1 MYQHSRRRQLTVL
14 AALLAA
20 SIVCITID
28 FRQPD
33 GGPVDRLQRLAIAA
47 FGPLQR
53 GASAVVRPVAGL
65 AGEVAELGGLRDDNR
80 RLEAEVARLRAQER
94 TYADVLGENR
104 RLRGALGM
112 ARRCGCRTVGA
123 SVVASSGSNFQLSV
137 TVDAGS
143 RQGVARDMAVVDADG
158 LVGRVT
164 QVTAD
169 YAIVLLVT
177 DPASGVA
184 ATLAQGPAWSRARSN
199 TRSAPHSDPRS
210 TPWSKAPGIVRGGGT
225 QLLSFQPVRAG
236 TQVRRG
242 DPVLTQ
248 AYQGSVFPAGLP
260 IGVVER
266 VDPAGAVSLVPRVAV
281 RPYAALGT
289 LDVVAIVVERPS
301 RPRAATRPAAAGP
314 SSVERPS
321 RPRAASRPAAV
332 GSPGAGSYST
342 RGLTARVDPQ
352 PTRWGG

>member
-33 GGPVDRLQRLAIAA
+33 GGPVDRLQRLAIAV

-53 GASAVVRPVAGL
+53 GAGTVVRPVAGL
-65 AGEVAELGGLRDDNR
+65 AGEVAELGGLRDHNR

-164 QVTAD
+164 QVTAG
-169 YAIVLLVT
+169 YATVLLVT
-177 DPASGVA
+177 DPSSGVA
-184 ATLAQGPAWSRARSN
+184 ATLAPGPEPGKRGN
-199 TRSAPHSDPRS
+199 
-210 TPWSKAPGIVRGGGT
+210 KAPGVVRGTGT

-236 TQVRRG
+236 TPVRRG

-248 AYQGSVFPAGLP
+248 AYQGGVFPAGLP
-260 IGVVER
+260 IGVVEQ
-266 VDPAGAVSLVPRVAV
+266 VDPAGAAPLVPRVTV
-281 RPYAALGT
+281 RPYAALAT
-289 LDVVAIVVERPS
+289 LDVVAVVVD
-301 RPRAATRPAAAGP
+301 RPAP
-314 SSVERPS
+314 PK
-321 RPRAASRPAAV
+321 
-332 GSPGAGSYST
+332 
-342 RGLTARVDPQ
+342 RGT
-352 PTRWGG
+352 

>member
-1 MYQHSRRRQLTVL
+1 VYERPRRRQLTVL
-14 AALLAA
+14 AVLLAA
-20 SIVCITID
+20 SIVLITID

-33 GGPVDRLQRLAIAA
+33 GGPTDRLQRLAIAV
-47 FGPLQR
+47 FGPLQQ

-65 AGEVAELGGLRDDNR
+65 AGGLAELGRLRRDNR

-94 TYADVLGENR
+94 TAADVLGENH

-123 SVVASSGSNFQLSV
+123 SVVAGSGSSFQLSV

-164 QVTAD
+164 RVSAG
-169 YAIVLLVT
+169 YATVLLVT

-184 ATLAQGPAWSRARSN
+184 ATLPGGRRGRA
-199 TRSAPHSDPRS
+199 A
-210 TPWSKAPGIVRGGGT
+210 GIVRGSGA

-236 TQVRRG
+236 TAVRRG
-242 DPVLTQ
+242 DPVVTQ
-248 AYQGSVFPAGLP
+248 GYQGGVFPAGLP

-266 VDPAGAVSLVPRVAV
+266 VEQAGAAGLVPRVAV
-281 RPYAALGT
+281 RPYAALGS
-289 LDVVAIVVERPS
+289 LDVVAILVD
-301 RPRAATRPAAAGP
+301 RPA
-314 SSVERPS
+314 
-321 RPRAASRPAAV
+321 
-332 GSPGAGSYST
+332 
-342 RGLTARVDPQ
+342 RGD
-352 PTRWGG
+352 

>member
-1 MYQHSRRRQLTVL
+1 VYERSRRRQLTVL
-14 AALLAA
+14 AMLLAA
-20 SIVCITID
+20 AIVCITVD
-28 FRQPD
+28 FRQPQ
-33 GGPVDRLQRLAIAA
+33 GGPVDRLQRLAVAA

-53 GASAVVRPVAGL
+53 GASAVVRPVGDL
-65 AGEVAELGGLRDDNR
+65 VALPGELGGLHDDNR

-137 TVDAGS
+137 TVGAGS
-143 RQGVARDMAVVDADG
+143 RQGVERDMAVVDADG

-169 YAIVLLVT
+169 YATVLLVT

-184 ATLAQGPAWSRARSN
+184 ATLAGGR
-199 TRSAPHSDPRS
+199 
-210 TPWSKAPGIVRGGGT
+210 APGIVKGSGA

-236 TQVRRG
+236 TRVRRG

-266 VDPAGAVSLVPRVAV
+266 VDPAGAASLVPRVAV

-289 LDVVAIVVERPS
+289 LDVVAVVVERPS
-301 RPRAATRPAAAGP
+301 PPK
-314 SSVERPS
+314 
-321 RPRAASRPAAV
+321 
-332 GSPGAGSYST
+332 
-342 RGLTARVDPQ
+342 RGT
-352 PTRWGG
+352 

>member
-1 MYQHSRRRQLTVL
+1 VYERPRRARTVL
-14 AALLAA
+14 ALLLAA
-20 SIVCITID
+20 AIVLITID

-33 GGPVDRLQRLAIAA
+33 GGPTDRLQRLAIAV

-53 GASAVVRPVAGL
+53 GASAVASPVGDL
-65 AGEVAELGGLRDDNR
+65 FGGVAELAGLRRENR

-112 ARRCGCRTVGA
+112 AKRCGCRTVGA

-143 RQGVARDMAVVDADG
+143 RQGVKRDMAVVDADG

-169 YAIVLLVT
+169 YATVLLVT
-177 DPASGVA
+177 DPSSGIA
-184 ATLAQGPAWSRARSN
+184 ATLARG
-199 TRSAPHSDPRS
+199 
-210 TPWSKAPGIVRGGGT
+210 KAPGIVKGSGA

-236 TQVRRG
+236 TAVRRG
-242 DPVLTQ
+242 DPVVTQ

-266 VDPAGAVSLVPRVAV
+266 VDPAGAASLVPRVAV
-281 RPYAALGT
+281 RPYAALGA
-289 LDVVAIVVERPS
+289 LDVVAIVVERPAPPV
-301 RPRAATRPAAAGP
+301 R
-314 SSVERPS
+314 
-321 RPRAASRPAAV
+321 
-332 GSPGAGSYST
+332 GS
-342 RGLTARVDPQ
+342 
-352 PTRWGG
+352 

>member
-1 MYQHSRRRQLTVL
+1 M
-14 AALLAA
+14 
-20 SIVCITID
+20 
-28 FRQPD
+28 
-33 GGPVDRLQRLAIAA
+33 
-47 FGPLQR
+47 
-53 GASAVVRPVAGL
+53 
-65 AGEVAELGGLRDDNR
+65 
-80 RLEAEVARLRAQER
+80 
-94 TYADVLGENR
+94 
-104 RLRGALGM
+104 
-112 ARRCGCRTVGA
+112 
-123 SVVASSGSNFQLSV
+123 VASSGSNFQLSV

-184 ATLAQGPAWSRARSN
+184 ATLAPGPAWGTARS
-199 TRSAPHSDPRS
+199 A
-210 TPWSKAPGIVRGGGT
+210 PWSKAPGIVRGSGS

-242 DPVLTQ
+242 DPVLTH

-281 RPYAALGT
+281 RPYATLGS
-289 LDVVAIVVERPS
+289 LDVVAIVVERPEQG
-301 RPRAATRPAAAGP
+301 R
-314 SSVERPS
+314 
-321 RPRAASRPAAV
+321 
-332 GSPGAGSYST
+332 
-342 RGLTARVDPQ
+342 
-352 PTRWGG
+352 

>member
-1 MYQHSRRRQLTVL
+1 VL
-14 AALLAA
+14 AVLLAA
-20 SIVCITID
+20 AIVVITID

-33 GGPVDRLQRLAIAA
+33 GGPTDRLQRLAITV

-53 GASAVVRPVAGL
+53 GASAVVRPVGDL
-65 AGEVAELGGLRDDNR
+65 AGGVSELNDLPEENR

-94 TYADVLGENR
+94 TYADVLEENR

-112 ARRCGCRTVGA
+112 AARCGCRTVGA
-123 SVVASSGSNFQLSV
+123 SVVAGSGSNFQLSV
-137 TVDAGS
+137 TVDAGT

-169 YAIVLLVT
+169 YATVLLVN

-184 ATLAQGPAWSRARSN
+184 ATLARG
-199 TRSAPHSDPRS
+199 
-210 TPWSKAPGIVRGGGT
+210 KAPGIVRGSGE

-236 TQVRRG
+236 TVVRRG
-242 DPVLTQ
+242 DPVVTQ

-266 VDPAGAVSLVPRVAV
+266 VDPAGAASLVPRVAV

-289 LDVVAIVVERPS
+289 LDVVAVVVD
-301 RPRAATRPAAAGP
+301 RPA
-314 SSVERPS
+314 
-321 RPRAASRPAAV
+321 RPAR
-332 GSPGAGSYST
+332 GS
-342 RGLTARVDPQ
+342 
-352 PTRWGG
+352 

>member
-123 SVVASSGSNFQLSV
+123 SVVAGSGSNFQLSV

-143 RQGVARDMAVVDADG
+143 RQGVERDMAVVDADG

-169 YAIVLLVT
+169 YATVLLVT

-184 ATLAQGPAWSRARSN
+184 ASLARG
-199 TRSAPHSDPRS
+199 
-210 TPWSKAPGIVRGGGT
+210 KAPGIVRGSGS

-236 TQVRRG
+236 TRVERG
-242 DPVLTQ
+242 DPVVTQ
-248 AYQGSVFPAGLP
+248 GYQGSVFPAGLP

-266 VDPAGAVSLVPRVAV
+266 VDPAGAASLVPRVAV
-281 RPYAALGT
+281 RPYASLGA
-289 LDVVAIVVERPS
+289 LDVVAIVVERPT
-301 RPRAATRPAAAGP
+301 PPA
-314 SSVERPS
+314 R
-321 RPRAASRPAAV
+321 
-332 GSPGAGSYST
+332 GS
-342 RGLTARVDPQ
+342 
-352 PTRWGG
+352 